1 MRSDSQDTSAG
12 LRAWAGGIY
21 PLEVGVEL
29 LIRTSNGRFAG
40 AGQPWVRSG
49 DDPGWWWIDVTEM
62 NEANI
67 GVLSCGEAR
76 MLRIAASLLGGAP
89 VDLHTAIPGLDRDH
103 VQFALAAVA
112 HASGSHEHT
121 GGLVPDPNG
130 RRVGRDRI
138 QMSFERLGTLFPWP
152 AGG

>member
-49 DDPGWWWIDVTEM
+49 DDP
-62 NEANI
+62 
-67 GVLSCGEAR
+67 
-76 MLRIAASLLGGAP
+76 
-89 VDLHTAIPGLDRDH
+89 
-103 VQFALAAVA
+103 
-112 HASGSHEHT
+112 
-121 GGLVPDPNG
+121 
-130 RRVGRDRI
+130 
-138 QMSFERLGTLFPWP
+138 
-152 AGG
+152 AGGGSTSPR